1 MSGLP
6 DGLVFDIDTFA
17 VHDGPGIRMAV
28 YLKGCPLRCAW
39 CHSPESRSP
48 RPELL
53 FMRDRC
59 ALCGRCAGACAQGV
73 HSLANGQHTLDR
85 KRCAACGECVSACP
99 NGALR
104 VAGHRVSAE
113 EIVKRAA
120 RLKPFFDHSGGGPP
134 ATAGVAARRHGRRR
148 LGGGITLT
156 GGEVTSQPEFAA
168 AILAGCRAQHVH
180 TAIETCGA
188 CPWETLAQLLEHT
201 DLVLYDLKLMDDDQH
216 RRWTGA
222 SNRQMLDNAAR
233 LTGRVVEVRVPLIP
247 DITDTDE
254 NLQAIFAFMARVG
267 LKRCALLPF
276 NTSASAKYEWLGLSL
291 AVGGD
296 RQTED
301 RLEAIL
307 NMAHAAGVA
316 ARSS

>member
-1 MSGLP
+1 
-6 DGLVFDIDTFA
+6 
-17 VHDGPGIRMAV
+17 
-28 YLKGCPLRCAW
+28 
-39 CHSPESRSP
+39 
-48 RPELL
+48 
-53 FMRDRC
+53 
-59 ALCGRCAGACAQGV
+59 
-73 HSLANGQHTLDR
+73 
-85 KRCAACGECVSACP
+85 VSACL

-104 VAGHRVSAE
+104 VAGHRVPAE

-120 RLKPFFDHSGGGPP
+120 RLKPFFDHSGGGPSE
-134 ATAGVAARRHGRRR
+134 TAGVGARRRGRRR

-188 CPWETLAQLLEHT
+188 CPWETLERLLEHT

-222 SNRQMLDNAAR
+222 SNRQILDNAAR
-233 LTGRVVEVRVPLIP
+233 LTGRDVEVRVPLIP

-267 LKRCALLPF
+267 LKRAALLAF

-301 RLEAIL
+301 RLAAIL

-316 ARSS
+316 ARIS